1 MLTSHL
7 GFAVGT
13 HYCGGHAVE
22 SKLMLGHSHMDC
34 GMGDMDK
41 DCERK
46 TDSKTYLDKVPC
58 CENEYLSMEVE
69 DEFKPG
75 LEQSKVSVDFVA
87 SFVITFL
94 DRFLD
99 QEEPQYSDYDP
110 PLVTRDIS
118 ILHQVFLI

>member
-41 DCERK
+41 DCARK

-69 DEFKPG
+69 DEFNPG
-75 LEQSKVSVDFVA
+75 LEQSKLSMDFVA
-87 SFVITFL
+87 SFVITYL